1 MAHQTAQQPEAI
13 YVDPRVDDALD
24 HHRTTTGLSHRKLAM
39 WLFLGSECMFFG
51 GLIGTFLI
59 YQNNVTAGAT
69 REEILSSL
77 GLVSIMAFVLL
88 LSSFTM
94 VLGLNASK
102 RGDQKMFTFWILAT
116 AFCGLFFIA
125 SQGFEFYSFVTHE
138 HITPRTNLFAASFMI
153 LTGFHGAHVTLGI
166 VWLLF
171 LVVMVRL
178 DPHAKPMLANV
189 MGSIRGVP
197 ERRPDERLEPRPR
210 HRRFVAFV
218 REQFSTGAVPP
229 PEGTMS
235 FEEFEYRRLREER
248 SLNVEIAGLYW
259 HFVDI
264 VWVVLFAIIY
274 LFT

>member
-1 MAHQTAQQPEAI
+1 MAHETAQQPEAI

-166 VWLLF
+166 VWLIL

-235 FEEFEYRRLREER
+235 YEDFEYRRLREER

>member
-1 MAHQTAQQPEAI
+1 MAHPTAQQPEAI
-13 YVDPRVDDALD
+13 YVDPRVDDSLD

-51 GLIGTFLI
+51 GLIGTFLV

-69 REEILSSL
+69 REEVLSSL
-77 GLVSIMAFVLL
+77 GLVSVMAFVLL
-88 LSSFTM
+88 VSSFFM
-94 VLGLNASK
+94 VLGLNAAK
-102 RGDQKMFTFWILAT
+102 RGDQKMFMVWILAT
-116 AFCGLFFIA
+116 AFCGAFFIGA
-125 SQGFEFYSFVTHE
+125 QGFEFWSFVTHE

-166 VWLLF
+166 VWLVF
-171 LVVMVRL
+171 LAFMVRL
-178 DPHAKPMLANV
+178 DPHAKPMMANV

-197 ERRPDERLEPRPR
+197 ERGPDERLEPRPR
-210 HRRFVAFV
+210 HRRFIAFV
-218 REQFSTGAVPP
+218 REQFSQGAPP
-229 PEGTMS
+229 PPVGTMS
-235 FEEFEYRRLREER
+235 FEDFEYRRLKEER
-248 SLNVEIAGLYW
+248 ALNVEIAGLYW

>member
-1 MAHQTAQQPEAI
+1 MAHPTAQQPEAI
-13 YVDPRVDDALD
+13 YVDPRVDDSLD

-51 GLIGTFLI
+51 GLIGTFLV

-69 REEILSSL
+69 REEVLSSL
-77 GLVSIMAFVLL
+77 GLVSVMAFVLL
-88 LSSFTM
+88 VSSFFM
-94 VLGLNASK
+94 VLGLNAAK
-102 RGDQKMFTFWILAT
+102 RGDQKMFMVWILAT
-116 AFCGLFFIA
+116 AFCGAFFIGA
-125 SQGFEFYSFVTHE
+125 QGFEFWSFVTHE

-166 VWLLF
+166 VWLVF
-171 LVVMVRL
+171 LAFMVRL
-178 DPHAKPMLANV
+178 DPHAKPMMANV

-197 ERRPDERLEPRPR
+197 ERGPDERLEPRPR
-210 HRRFVAFV
+210 HRRFIAFV
-218 REQFSTGAVPP
+218 REQFSQGAPP
-229 PEGTMS
+229 PPVGTMT
-235 FEEFEYRRLREER
+235 FEDFEYRRLKEER
-248 SLNVEIAGLYW
+248 ALNVEIAGLYW

>member
-1 MAHQTAQQPEAI
+1 MAHPTAQQPEAI
-13 YVDPRVDDALD
+13 YIDPQIDDALD

-51 GLIGTFLI
+51 GLIGTFLV

-69 REEILSSL
+69 REEVLSSL
-77 GLVSIMAFVLL
+77 GLVSVMAFVLL
-88 LSSFTM
+88 VSSFFM
-94 VLGLNASK
+94 VLGLNAAK
-102 RGDQKMFTFWILAT
+102 RGDQKMFMVWILAT
-116 AFCGLFFIA
+116 AFCGAFFIGA
-125 SQGFEFYSFVTHE
+125 QGFEFWSFVTHE

-166 VWLLF
+166 VWLVF
-171 LVVMVRL
+171 LAFMVRL
-178 DPHAKPMLANV
+178 DPHAKPMMANV

-197 ERRPDERLEPRPR
+197 ERGPDERLEPRPR
-210 HRRFVAFV
+210 HRRFIAFV
-218 REQFSTGAVPP
+218 REQFSQGAPP
-229 PEGTMS
+229 PPVGTMT
-235 FEEFEYRRLREER
+235 FEDFEYRRLKEER
-248 SLNVEIAGLYW
+248 ALNVEIAGLYW